1 MPYLMESLPSW
12 GCACEEEIGQVF
24 RPAGYISEA
33 GSRAAHTFELAS
45 QSKRQSSDAL
55 GSLLVEG
62 ANEQDEEASQSSR
75 TCRRASAGSL
85 SSAMASRS
93 VDGVV
98 SVLKVRLS
106 SVRTLSSC
114 CWTAAAALTGAIFS
128 GTDEATGRR

>member
-55 GSLLVEG
+55 GSLLAVG

-75 TCRRASAGSL
+75 TCGRASAGSL
-85 SSAMASRS
+85 SRAIESGS
-93 VDGVV
+93 VDGVDWT
-98 SVLKVRLS
+98 LKLRLS
-106 SVRTLSSC
+106 SVRRLSSC
-114 CWTAAAALTGAIFS
+114 FCTAAGGLTLGAICS
-128 GTDEATGRR
+128 GT